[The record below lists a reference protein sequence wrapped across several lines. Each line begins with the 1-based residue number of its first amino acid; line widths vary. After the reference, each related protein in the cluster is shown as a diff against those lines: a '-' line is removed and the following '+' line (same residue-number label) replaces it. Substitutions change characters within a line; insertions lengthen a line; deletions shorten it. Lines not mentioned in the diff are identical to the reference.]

1 VVQPVDSAEVDA
13 LAERLV
19 TPRFITITAAGL
31 FGLGIG
37 PFLGEYLSDTYG
49 FDAVVR
55 ASFVISLLSAGL
67 AFAIPA
73 KPPIDAQA
81 PGLTRSKDFLHKD
94 SILPGILLTLSLI
107 GFVGY
112 TTFLALYLDDLTDGE
127 ASAGAIGAPLLGV
140 IILITGCDRATF
152 AAGAIAVVVGLV
164 GVCAMPAV
172 PPGGV
177 RSA

>member
-73 KPPIDAQA
+73 KPPIDARA
-81 PGLTRSKDFLHKD
+81 
-94 SILPGILLTLSLI
+94 
-107 GFVGY
+107 
-112 TTFLALYLDDLTDGE
+112 FLALYLDDLTDGE

-140 IILITGCDRATF
+140 IILITGSDRAAF

-177 RSA
+177 RGA